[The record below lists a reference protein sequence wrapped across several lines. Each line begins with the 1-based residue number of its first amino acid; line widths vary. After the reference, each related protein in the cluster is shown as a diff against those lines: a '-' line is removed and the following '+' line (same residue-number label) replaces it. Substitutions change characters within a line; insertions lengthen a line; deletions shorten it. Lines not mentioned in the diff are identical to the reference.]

1 MNIARILWPVKVLGP
16 GNRIGIW
23 VSGCGRRCPFCSNPE
38 LWHRKKEYEISL
50 SQLREVISRIAAEH
64 RVDGFTFS
72 GGEPMDQAEELA
84 ELLSGISSISGD
96 ILIYSGYTLAQLKE
110 KNDPAVNSVLKQVAV
125 LIDGEYRDEENNNV
139 LLRGSANQKIHIL
152 NEQLRRKYDEY
163 LSSAVNQIQNFTV
176 SGGIISVGIHH
187 RGFSGGTL

>member
-1 MNIARILWPVKVLGP
+1 M
-16 GNRIGIW
+16 
-23 VSGCGRRCPFCSNPE
+23 
-38 LWHRKKEYEISL
+38 
-50 SQLREVISRIAAEH
+50 
-64 RVDGFTFS
+64 
-72 GGEPMDQAEELA
+72 
-84 ELLSGISSISGD
+84 
-96 ILIYSGYTLAQLKE
+96 
-110 KNDPAVNSVLKQVAV
+110 NSVLKQVAV